1 MDFEVSYNSLKFHI
15 LFESFR
21 MSLFWMFSI
30 HYFIAWFAIPRLE
43 VNWLQL
49 IKFVDTTL
57 SSLLIL
63 LLTIIVMNQVDHL
76 LLDLQI
82 PLVHCTS

>member
-1 MDFEVSYNSLKFHI
+1 MYFEVSYNSCKFHI
-15 LFESFR
+15 LVESFR

-30 HYFIAWFAIPRLE
+30 HFFIAWFAIPRVE

-49 IKFVDTTL
+49 IKFVDITL

>member
-1 MDFEVSYNSLKFHI
+1 
-15 LFESFR
+15 
-21 MSLFWMFSI
+21 MFPI
-30 HYFIAWFAIPRLE
+30 HFFIAWFAIPRVE

-49 IKFVDTTL
+49 IKFVDITL